1 MEIHDAVKPSLLL
14 LATMDTKGPEVLYLR
29 DRLKDLG
36 AVPLLMDLSMKHGD
50 PGVKCDVP
58 CRDVAEAGGS
68 TMEAVAGSKD
78 MAANM
83 GVMTL
88 GAASI
93 ARKLVDE
100 GKAQAVIAVG
110 GCTGT
115 LMITEV
121 FQGLPF
127 GLPKVM
133 VSSAAAQPG
142 LSTQFMRTS
151 DIMLFHSVVEI
162 SGLSEPVR
170 NVLDRAAC
178 AVVAMARGPVILPL
192 FDKERAIAMTM
203 MSPCEMTARSV
214 RTALEGEGFQV
225 IGFHANGIGD
235 RAFEEMVASGLFR
248 GVVDLAP
255 GAVGEHLY
263 GYMRDAGPFR
273 LESAGRMAIPQVVST
288 CGVNHATPSRSRTPA
303 RLWSGRKYDLDR
315 FRTWLRVSADELRQ
329 ISEAFAEKLNRSKGP
344 VKVLV
349 PLRGWS
355 SVDSPGSPTYDP
367 NEDAV
372 FVAALRSM
380 LRKEI
385 EVIQVDANMESPEF
399 AQAVVET
406 SLGMFRP

>member
-1 MEIHDAVKPSLLL
+1 MKPPLLL
-14 LATMDTKGPEVLYLR
+14 LATMDTKGLEALYLR
-29 DRLKDLG
+29 DRLGDLG
-36 AVPLLMDLSMKHGD
+36 AKPLLMDLSMKHGD
-50 PGVKCDVP
+50 PSVTCDVP
-58 CRDVAEAGGS
+58 CGEVAEAGGS
-68 TMEAVAGSKD
+68 TLEAVAGSKD
-78 MAANM
+78 MTTNM
-83 GVMTL
+83 EIMTS

-93 ARKLVDE
+93 ARRLVDE
-100 GKAQAVIAVG
+100 GRVMGVIALG

-162 SGLSEPVR
+162 SGLSAPVR

-178 AVVAMARGPVILPL
+178 AVVAMVKGPVVQPF

-214 RTALEGEGFQV
+214 RLALEREGFQV

-235 RAFEEMVASGLFR
+235 RAFEEMVASGLFH
-248 GVVDLAP
+248 GVIDLAP

-263 GYMRDAGPFR
+263 GYMRDAGSLR
-273 LESAGRMAIPQVVST
+273 LESAGRMAIPQVIST
-288 CGVNHATPSRSRTPA
+288 CGVNHATPSKSRTPA
-303 RLWSGRKYDLDR
+303 KLWTGRKYDLDR
-315 FRTWLRVSADELRQ
+315 FRTWLRVSIDELRQ
-329 ISEAFAEKLNRSKGP
+329 ISEAFAEKLNGSKGP

-349 PLRGWS
+349 PLKGWS

-367 NEDAV
+367 DEDAL
-372 FVAALRSM
+372 FVAGLKNM
-380 LRKEI
+380 LKKEI
-385 EVIQVDANMESPEF
+385 EVIEVDANMETPEF
-399 AQAVVET
+399 ARAVIGT
-406 SLGMFRP
+406 SLEMFRR

>member
-1 MEIHDAVKPSLLL
+1 MEVYGEMRPSLLL

-29 DRLKDLG
+29 DRLRDLG
-36 AVPLLMDLSMKHGD
+36 AKPLLMDLSMKNGD
-50 PGVKCDVP
+50 PNVVCDVP
-58 CRDVAEAGGS
+58 CREVAQAGGS
-68 TMEAVAGSKD
+68 TLEAVTGSKD

-83 GVMTL
+83 EIMTS

-93 ARKLVDE
+93 VRRLVDE
-100 GKAQAVIAVG
+100 GNVHAVIAVG

-142 LSTQFMRTS
+142 FSTQFVRTS

-162 SGLSEPVR
+162 SGLSEPVK

-178 AVVAMARGPVILPL
+178 AAVAMARGPVVLPL
-192 FDKERAIAMTM
+192 FEKERAIAMTM
-203 MSPCEMTARSV
+203 MSPCETTARSV
-214 RTALEGEGFQV
+214 RLALEGEGFQV

-248 GVVDLAP
+248 GVIDLAP

-273 LESAGRMAIPQVVST
+273 LESAGRMAIPQVIST

-303 RLWSGRKYDLDR
+303 RLWTGRKYDLDR

-329 ISEAFAEKLNRSKGP
+329 ISEAFAEKLNKSKGP

-349 PLRGWS
+349 PLKGWS

-385 EVIQVDANMESPEF
+385 EVIEVDANMESPEF
-399 AQAVVET
+399 AQAVVQT
-406 SLGMFRP
+406 SLEMFRP